1 MVFVLVPAPVVR
13 EHPMTA
19 AVLAVRPEQCVQH
32 ASEKTHV
39 APSSVI
45 AYPVDLTRPAGPCH
59 MESPGSK
66 KPYSARAPSRLGSWV
81 QCATPLMTV
90 TRFFEIRAMNSVLS
104 GISS

>member
-1 MVFVLVPAPVVR
+1 VVFVLVPAPVVR

-81 QCATPLMTV
+81 QCATPLT
-90 TRFFEIRAMNSVLS
+90 TATSDLLIRARKTGRS